1 MIGPIKRALFE
12 YSAAWGIYQRDH
24 VRGVATDVDRDAVD
38 KLHHRLINLID
49 SIEVSDD
56 LVDPRDIFNHLKEFN
71 SPGKIQIVA
80 PGPNGIRHYYELN
93 PDYLTIVVN
102 KAVELPIKKDIWI
115 VADYKQSTTTD
126 WFPYGIKNHADIACL
141 QTEWV
146 SSAFP
151 QARWSFDA
159 GPLIQQDDISV
170 PFNGVLR
177 YGTTSSGQALQLAY
191 WLGAKEIIMCGLDF
205 NGSGYYDGT
214 GRNLPLVAALWKVK
228 EPMNELLKWIRGHG
242 IITRSISETALVMK

>member
-38 KLHHRLINLID
+38 KLYHRLINLID

-80 PGPNGIRHYYELN
+80 PGPNGIRHYCELN

-115 VADYKQSTTTD
+115 WPTTNSPRQLTGSRMESRIMQISLVYKRSG
-126 WFPYGIKNHADIACL
+126 FPAHSRKRD
-141 QTEWV
+141 
-146 SSAFP
+146 
-151 QARWSFDA
+151 
-159 GPLIQQDDISV
+159 
-170 PFNGVLR
+170 
-177 YGTTSSGQALQLAY
+177 
-191 WLGAKEIIMCGLDF
+191 GLSMLD
-205 NGSGYYDGT
+205 
-214 GRNLPLVAALWKVK
+214 R
-228 EPMNELLKWIRGHG
+228 
-242 IITRSISETALVMK
+242 